1 VMANSSVW
9 SLLGIGFVA
18 GAPVWGIGGY
28 IVARIQ
34 VVSRRIARD
43 WRGVKGVLKA
53 GAVTVAMLIG
63 VTLVGIR
70 YYHPFGLFG

>member
-1 VMANSSVW
+1 MASFSMWMVYA
-9 SLLGIGFVA
+9 LGCLSGVVV
-18 GAPVWGIGGY
+18 GGPGGY

-53 GAVTVAMLIG
+53 GAVTVALLIG
-63 VTLVGIR
+63 VTLVGVR